1 MRFAIAKIQRESFVH
16 LTEPA
21 TVACQA
27 TQITYPVTRKGR
39 TLRRPLLPS
48 PTISGLF
55 VPQSRPF
62 FHGNVRIV
70 E

>member
-1 MRFAIAKIQRESFVH
+1 MRLAKAKIQGESLVH

-39 TLRRPLLPS
+39 TLRRPLLPF
-48 PTISGLF
+48 PTSHRLF
-55 VPQSRPF
+55 VAKSRPF